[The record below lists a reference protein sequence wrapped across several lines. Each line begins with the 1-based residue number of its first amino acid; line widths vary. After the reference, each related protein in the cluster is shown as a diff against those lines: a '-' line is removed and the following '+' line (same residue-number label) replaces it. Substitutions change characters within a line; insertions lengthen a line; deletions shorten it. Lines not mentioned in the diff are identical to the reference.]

1 MAAYLRSNSISK
13 ARTGYI
19 LALFQV
25 ERAVESGEP
34 LRDIKLTTPI
44 QICVSERFPRQQDGG
59 WAGRRVVNKNG
70 R

>member
-1 MAAYLRSNSISK
+1 MAAYLRSNKISK
-13 ARTGYI
+13 ARTGYS

-25 ERAVESGEP
+25 EKAVGTGEP

-59 WAGRRVVNKNG
+59 WAERRVVNKNG